1 MTPKFRNIERN
12 MNYCATRWENNY
24 NSGNALEAQ
33 KALDDYREQMVEA
46 KKELYNMDPNSRDYD
61 KAQVALDKQS
71 AKLDVMQQKQNQHY
85 QNQHIANDV
94 EKFKQK
100 NEELSRKM
108 DDAIKKGDTKTYDS
122 LKNQYDHNM
131 KMQEHGC
138 ERLKANGYKYEDTLG
153 QQRVDK
159 LNHDIDMRNKVA
171 EKVEKQME
179 KGKPVSEQDKA
190 NLEKYSSQVK
200 KDEIETVKKQNEK
213 IIQGMKERGAS
224 EEAIKHQQ
232 EENARSERW
241 VESINR

>member
-1 MTPKFRNIERN
+1 MPLKR
-12 MNYCATRWENNY
+12 
-24 NSGNALEAQ
+24 
-33 KALDDYREQMVEA
+33 
-46 KKELYNMDPNSRDYD
+46 
-61 KAQVALDKQS
+61 
-71 AKLDVMQQKQNQHY
+71 
-85 QNQHIANDV
+85 
-94 EKFKQK
+94 
-100 NEELSRKM
+100 
-108 DDAIKKGDTKTYDS
+108 AI
-122 LKNQYDHNM
+122 
-131 KMQEHGC
+131 
-138 ERLKANGYKYEDTLG
+138 